1 MQNSLTYWFNF
12 HFRRNDK
19 ILYYPLFLFFVD
31 PCGMTTNPKT
41 VNPAS
46 IQPPQTKNKSSIYSP
61 SDIPFSEKT
70 LSDEVFLQYLH
81 DSPPI
86 DKLFVFYSIFWIIL
100 LI

>member
-1 MQNSLTYWFNF
+1 MQGNEKLFYF
-12 HFRRNDK
+12 
-19 ILYYPLFLFFVD
+19 FLFKKNMNNSHGD
-31 PCGMTTNPKT
+31 TNKDNESSQSKMTPNQ
-41 VNPAS
+41 S
-46 IQPPQTKNKSSIYSP
+46 RGLHYP

-86 DKLFVFYSIFWIIL
+86 DILFVFYSIFWIIL

>member
-1 MQNSLTYWFNF
+1 MQEN
-12 HFRRNDK
+12 
-19 ILYYPLFLFFVD
+19 
-31 PCGMTTNPKT
+31 TTNPSGIEERTKDFFDGENT
-41 VNPAS
+41 TKEPL
-46 IQPPQTKNKSSIYSP
+46 QTSNESPFHSP

-86 DKLFVFYSIFWIIL
+86 DKLFVTYSIFWIIL

>member
-1 MQNSLTYWFNF
+1 MKGNEKSFYF
-12 HFRRNDK
+12 
-19 ILYYPLFLFFVD
+19 FLFKKNMNNSQGD
-31 PCGMTTNPKT
+31 TNKDNESSQSKT
-41 VNPAS
+41 PNQSGGVN
-46 IQPPQTKNKSSIYSP
+46 KP

-86 DKLFVFYSIFWIIL
+86 DGLFVFYSIFWIIL